1 MFLVGSA
8 LSCLISIGCLI
19 GGIRALVILRSR
31 RETSTATS
39 GVVVG
44 LQKQV
49 FNPGTSG
56 VYCPTVEFTTAS
68 GERVQFQS
76 SFGTMPASHKVGQ
89 TVKVLYDPHK
99 PDAAEIDSGLSNW
112 FVPGCLAAFAIG
124 AFVFSVMF
132 LVLFFLFPNG
142 T

>member
-1 MFLVGSA
+1 MFDFDRLSHWWNSSA
-8 LSCLISIGCLI
+8 GYTTQPARNIHCNFW
-19 GGIRALVILRSR
+19 
-31 RETSTATS
+31 
-39 GVVVG
+39 VVVG

-56 VYCPTVEFTTAS
+56 IYCPTVEFTTAS

>member
-19 GGIRALVILRSR
+19 GGIRALVLLRRR
-31 RETSTATS
+31 RETSTSAT
-39 GVVVG
+39 GIVVG

-49 FNPGTSG
+49 INPGTSG
-56 VYCPTVEFTTAS
+56 IYCPTVEFTTAS
-68 GERVQFQS
+68 GETVQFQS
-76 SFGTMPASHKVGQ
+76 SFGSMPASHKVGQ
-89 TVKVLYDPHK
+89 AVKVLYDPHK

-112 FVPGCLAAFAIG
+112 FVPGCLMIFALG
-124 AFVFSVMF
+124 AFFFSLMF